1 MNETLKRALSGVVYV
16 AIMWLGTSYSEATF
30 SLLFAVLGVISIYE
44 MWKLRKG
51 KTKVLAFLYVLIPF
65 FIIQLFGMTEH
76 DYPNSPFDPSH
87 ILFMF
92 VLTWTFDT
100 FAYLFGV
107 RFGKTKIMPSVSPK
121 KSWEGFV
128 GGFIF
133 TIISAYLMVSYFPS
147 IELNLLTNK
156 YAFWLVSTFSFP
168 SIELNQAIGISLF
181 LPFTATLGDFIE
193 SYYKRQAG
201 VKDSGDFIPG
211 HGGMLD
217 RMDAFMITIP
227 VLYIYLHII

>member
-30 SLLFAVLGVISIYE
+30 SLLFAVLGIVSIYE

-51 KTKVLAFLYVLIPF
+51 KTKVFAFLYVLIPF
-65 FIIQLFGMTEH
+65 FIIQLFGITDH

-133 TIISAYLMVSYFPS
+133 TIISAYLTVSYLPS
-147 IELNLLTNK
+147 IELNH
-156 YAFWLVSTFSFP
+156 
-168 SIELNQAIGISLF
+168 AIVISLF

-193 SYYKRQAG
+193 SHYKRQAG
-201 VKDSGDFIPG
+201 VKDSGGFIPG

>member
-1 MNETLKRALSGVVYV
+1 MNETLKRALSGAVYV

-30 SLLFAVLGVISIYE
+30 SLLFAVLGIVSIYE

-65 FIIQLFGMTEH
+65 FIIQLFGITDH

-133 TIISAYLMVSYFPS
+133 TIISAYLTVSYLPS
-147 IELNLLTNK
+147 IELNH
-156 YAFWLVSTFSFP
+156 
-168 SIELNQAIGISLF
+168 AIVISLF

-193 SYYKRQAG
+193 SHYKRQAG

>member
-1 MNETLKRALSGVVYV
+1 MNETLKRALSGFVYV
-16 AIMWLGTSYSEATF
+16 LIMWFGTSFSELSF
-30 SLLFAVLGVISIYE
+30 QILFLVLGLVSIYE

-51 KTKVLAFLYVLIPF
+51 KSKVYAFAYVLLPF
-65 FIIQLFGMTEH
+65 FLIHFFGKIESLNF
-76 DYPNSPFDPSH
+76 NSVFDPSL
-87 ILFMF
+87 ILLMF
-92 VLTWTFDT
+92 ILTWTFDT

-121 KSWEGFV
+121 KSWEGFA

-133 TIISAYLMVSYFPS
+133 TAIASFITTHYFLEVDNS
-147 IELNLLTNK
+147 IAL
-156 YAFWLVSTFSFP
+156 AM
-168 SIELNQAIGISLF
+168 SLF
-181 LPFTATLGDFIE
+181 LPFTATLGDFTE

-201 VKDSGDFIPG
+201 VKDSGNFIPG

-227 VLYIYLHII
+227 VLYIYLNII

>member
-30 SLLFAVLGVISIYE
+30 SLLFAVLGIVSIYE

-51 KTKVLAFLYVLIPF
+51 KTKALAFLYVLIPF
-65 FIIQLFGMTEH
+65 FTIQLFRMTDH
-76 DYPNSPFDPSH
+76 AYPNSPFDPTL
-87 ILFMF
+87 ILLMF

-121 KSWEGFV
+121 KSWEGFA
-128 GGFIF
+128 GGFFF
-133 TIISAYLMVSYFPS
+133 TVIVTLITTQYFLVVENS
-147 IELNLLTNK
+147 IAL
-156 YAFWLVSTFSFP
+156 A
-168 SIELNQAIGISLF
+168 ISLF
-181 LPFTATLGDFIE
+181 LPFTATLGDFVE
-193 SYYKRQAG
+193 SHYKRQAG
-201 VKDSGDFIPG
+201 VKDSGNFIPG

-227 VLYIYLHII
+227 VLYIYLIII

>member
-30 SLLFAVLGVISIYE
+30 SLLFAVLGIVSIYE

-65 FIIQLFGMTEH
+65 FIIQLFGMTDH

-133 TIISAYLMVSYFPS
+133 TIISAYLTVSYLPS
-147 IELNLLTNK
+147 IELNH
-156 YAFWLVSTFSFP
+156 
-168 SIELNQAIGISLF
+168 AIVISLF

-193 SYYKRQAG
+193 SHYKRQAG

-227 VLYIYLHII
+227 VLYIYLHIT

>member
-1 MNETLKRALSGVVYV
+1 MNETLKRALSGVVYI

-44 MWKLRKG
+44 IWKLRKG
-51 KTKVLAFLYVLIPF
+51 KNKVLAFLYVLIPF
-65 FIIQLFGMTEH
+65 FIIQLFGMTDH
-76 DYPNSPFDPSH
+76 DNPNSPFDPSL
-87 ILFMF
+87 ILLMF

-121 KSWEGFV
+121 KSLEGFV

-133 TIISAYLMVSYFPS
+133 TIISAYLAVSYFPS
-147 IELNLLTNK
+147 LELNH
-156 YAFWLVSTFSFP
+156 AIVI
-168 SIELNQAIGISLF
+168 SIF

-193 SYYKRQAG
+193 SHYKRQAG

-227 VLYIYLHII
+227 VLYIYVHII

>member
-65 FIIQLFGMTEH
+65 FIIQLFGMTDH

-133 TIISAYLMVSYFPS
+133 TIISAYLTVCYFPS
-147 IELNLLTNK
+147 IELNH
-156 YAFWLVSTFSFP
+156 
-168 SIELNQAIGISLF
+168 AIVISLF

-193 SYYKRQAG
+193 SHYKRQAG

>member
-1 MNETLKRALSGVVYV
+1 
-16 AIMWLGTSYSEATF
+16 
-30 SLLFAVLGVISIYE
+30 

-51 KTKVLAFLYVLIPF
+51 KTKIVAFLYVLTPF
-65 FIIQLFGMTEH
+65 ILIQLFGIS
-76 DYPNSPFDPSH
+76 DPNYPENGYNPSI
-87 ILFMF
+87 ILLLFI
-92 VLTWTFDT
+92 LTWTFDT

-128 GGFIF
+128 GGFFF
-133 TIISAYLMVSYFPS
+133 TVIVSLITVHYLLAVENN
-147 IELNLLTNK
+147 IAL
-156 YAFWLVSTFSFP
+156 A
-168 SIELNQAIGISLF
+168 ISLII
-181 LPFTATLGDFIE
+181 PFTATLGDFIE

-201 VKDSGDFIPG
+201 VKDSGNFIPG

>member
-1 MNETLKRALSGVVYV
+1 MNETLKRALSGFVYV
-16 AIMWLGTSYSEATF
+16 LIMWFGTSFSELSF
-30 SLLFAVLGVISIYE
+30 QILFLVFGLVSIYE

-51 KTKVLAFLYVLIPF
+51 KSKVYAFVYVLLPF
-65 FIIQLFGMTEH
+65 FLIHFFGKIESLNF
-76 DYPNSPFDPSH
+76 NSVFDPSL
-87 ILFMF
+87 ILLMF
-92 VLTWTFDT
+92 ILTWTFDT

-121 KSWEGFV
+121 KSWEGFA

-133 TIISAYLMVSYFPS
+133 TVIASFITTHYFLEVDNS
-147 IELNLLTNK
+147 IAL
-156 YAFWLVSTFSFP
+156 AM
-168 SIELNQAIGISLF
+168 SLF
-181 LPFTATLGDFIE
+181 LPFTATLGDFTE

-201 VKDSGDFIPG
+201 VKDSGNFIPG

-227 VLYIYLHII
+227 VLYIYLNII

>member
-44 MWKLRKG
+44 MWRLRKG

-65 FIIQLFGMTEH
+65 FIIQLFGMTDH

-133 TIISAYLMVSYFPS
+133 TIISAYLTVSYFPS
-147 IELNLLTNK
+147 IELNH
-156 YAFWLVSTFSFP
+156 
-168 SIELNQAIGISLF
+168 AIVISLF

-193 SYYKRQAG
+193 SHYKRQAG

>member
-30 SLLFAVLGVISIYE
+30 SLLFAVLGIVSIYE

-65 FIIQLFGMTEH
+65 FIIQLFGMTDH
-76 DYPNSPFDPSH
+76 DNPNSPFDPSH

-133 TIISAYLMVSYFPS
+133 TIISAYLTVSYLPS
-147 IELNLLTNK
+147 IELNH
-156 YAFWLVSTFSFP
+156 
-168 SIELNQAIGISLF
+168 AIVISLF

-193 SYYKRQAG
+193 SHYKRQAG

>member
-44 MWKLRKG
+44 IWKLRKG
-51 KTKVLAFLYVLIPF
+51 KTKVLAFIYVLIPF
-65 FIIQLFGMTEH
+65 FIIQLFGMKDH

-133 TIISAYLMVSYFPS
+133 TIISAYLTASYLPS
-147 IELNLLTNK
+147 IELNH
-156 YAFWLVSTFSFP
+156 AIVI
-168 SIELNQAIGISLF
+168 SIF

-193 SYYKRQAG
+193 SHYKRQAG
-201 VKDSGDFIPG
+201 VKDSGNFIPG